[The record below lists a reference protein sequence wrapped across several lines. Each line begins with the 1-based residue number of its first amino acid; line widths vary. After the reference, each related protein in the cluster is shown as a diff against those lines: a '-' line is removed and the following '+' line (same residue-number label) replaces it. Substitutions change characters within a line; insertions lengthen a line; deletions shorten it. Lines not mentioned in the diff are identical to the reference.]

1 MRRRRR
7 DRPAA
12 RAPAHCRDEETE
24 GAVYSRRQET
34 GDRRGGE
41 SKPSGERPRE
51 LQLDASGSLGAP
63 AARRRKARCVKSAN
77 RPSPRSLS
85 PHTPP
90 RALAVRAARCLARPS
105 SSRRGSRRSRLGAP
119 PRDAPPPPAAPY
131 SRARPPRRSGAR
143 TRRCTARRRSTSSL
157 TSDSSASFLPSSRSS
172 PRASSPRRPRARP
185 RPRPRPRPHPGSRAS
200 IARRSVDRWT
210 RSVP

>member
-34 GDRRGGE
+34 GDRRSGRE
-41 SKPSGERPRE
+41 SPAARARANTARRVRLE
-51 LQLDASGSLGAP
+51 LGPP
-63 AARRRKARCVKSAN
+63 AARRRKARCEKSAN

-119 PRDAPPPPAAPY
+119 PRDAPPPPAAPC

-185 RPRPRPRPHPGSRAS
+185 RPRPRPHPGSRAS